1 METILLQS
9 ILDLLTDFF
18 ATTYAEPSA
27 AATRQLKAAPE
38 ALKTNIEIKEIT
50 EDAGLSK

>member
-18 ATTYAEPSA
+18 ATTDAEPA
-27 AATRQLKAAPE
+27 AANTRQLKAAPE

>member
-9 ILDLLTDFF
+9 ILDLLTEFF
-18 ATTYAEPSA
+18 GTTDAATSA
-27 AATRQLKAAPE
+27 DTRQLRSAPE

>member
-9 ILDLLTDFF
+9 ILDLLTEFF
-18 ATTYAEPSA
+18 TPSDEEPA
-27 AATRQLKAAPE
+27 AVSTRQLKAAPE
-38 ALKTNIEIKEIT
+38 ELKTNIEIKEIT

>member
-18 ATTYAEPSA
+18 SSA
-27 AATRQLKAAPE
+27 DAPEAANRQLRAAPE

>member
-9 ILDLLTDFF
+9 ILDLLTEFF
-18 ATTYAEPSA
+18 STEDAEPSPA
-27 AATRQLKAAPE
+27 PTRQLKAAPE
-38 ALKTNIEIKEIT
+38 ELKTNIEIKEIT